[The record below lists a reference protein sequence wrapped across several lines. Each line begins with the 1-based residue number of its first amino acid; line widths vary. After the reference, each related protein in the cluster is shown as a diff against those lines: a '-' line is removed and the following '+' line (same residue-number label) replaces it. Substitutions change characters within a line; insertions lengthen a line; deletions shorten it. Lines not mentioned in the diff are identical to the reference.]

1 MTSIDQSIAQRQA
14 DFIEEL
20 EEKLAELKAAPTPEP
35 SSASAVSEQ
44 QEIVQLI
51 VRIPKKL
58 HRELKALCVIRERS
72 IVDVTTD
79 LLANWVED
87 NKP

>member
-1 MTSIDQSIAQRQA
+1 MNIDASIAQRQA
-14 DFIEEL
+14 DFIVEL
-20 EEKLAELKAAPTPEP
+20 EEKLAELKAAPVPDV

-44 QEIVQLI
+44 EEIVQLM
-51 VRIPKKL
+51 VRIPKKM

-79 LLANWVED
+79 LLATWIYE